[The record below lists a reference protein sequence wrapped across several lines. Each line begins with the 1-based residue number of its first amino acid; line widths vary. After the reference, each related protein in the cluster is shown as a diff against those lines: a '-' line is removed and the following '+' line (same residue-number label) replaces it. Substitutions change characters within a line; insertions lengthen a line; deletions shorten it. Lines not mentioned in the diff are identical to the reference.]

1 MSDHP
6 RSWFD
11 PNGLDPLV
19 KPLVPLFTQLTGE
32 RLDGLRAA
40 LGQSDFEGM
49 RRLAHTVKGS
59 AASYG
64 FAPIATAAAALEKA
78 LIAGAEAPELAKHLD
93 ELSGMQLTLKAAI
106 DADPVAFQ
114 GMH

>member
-1 MSDHP
+1 MTERSQ
-6 RSWFD
+6 SWFD
-11 PNGLDPLV
+11 PDAIDPLV
-19 KPLVPLFTQLTGE
+19 KPLVPLFTQLTGD
-32 RLDGLRAA
+32 RLEGLRAA

-78 LIAGAEAPELAKHLD
+78 LIAGADAPALSKHLD
-93 ELSGMQLTLKAAI
+93 ELSGMQLTLKAAVE
-106 DADPVAFQ
+106 ADPIAFQ